1 MKRLTRFPL
10 LAFFALIS
18 TVTLWAAVIKSIP
31 TASPTMEGHVTVRWQ
46 TEDESDV
53 SRFEVYRA
61 QIVGGMTPG
70 PGDFSKVSPNE
81 GIPSKGNNQSYEFTD
96 KSVFKSA
103 SNVFAYK
110 VRVVF
115 QNGTYS
121 DSEITRTATTTN
133 IGRRTWGSIKALFR

>member
-1 MKRLTRFPL
+1 MKRLHRISL
-10 LAFFALIS
+10 LLVLLLLSAL
-18 TVTLWAAVIKSIP
+18 TLWAAVIKSIP
-31 TASPTMEGHVTVRWQ
+31 TASPTVEGHIMVRWQ
-46 TEDESDV
+46 TEDESGV
-53 SRFEVYRA
+53 ARFEIYRA
-61 QIVGGMTPG
+61 QIVSGGL
-70 PGDFSKVSPNE
+70 PGDFVRVTPNE
-81 GIPSKGNNQSYEFTD
+81 GIAPKGDNQSYEFTD

-115 QNGTYS
+115 QNGTFS

>member
-1 MKRLTRFPL
+1 MKQLLRLPIL
-10 LAFFALIS
+10 FFIVLIS
-18 TVTLWAAVIKSIP
+18 AISLWAAVIKSIP
-31 TASPTMEGHVTVRWQ
+31 TASPTVEGHVTVRWQ

-53 SRFEVYRA
+53 AHFEIYRA
-61 QIVGGMTPG
+61 QIVSGGT

-81 GIPSKGNNQSYEFTD
+81 GIGSKGNNQSYEFTD

-115 QNGTYS
+115 QNGTHS
-121 DSEITRTATTTN
+121 DSELTRTATTTN